1 MVMLCEKFKDNSMS
15 VGYLLRVGW
24 SSRRT
29 PFLSQESRARHRI
42 GLVPESE
49 ELDLISFVIA
59 RCFFNVT

>member
-42 GLVPESE
+42 GLVPESDE
-49 ELDLISFVIA
+49 ID
-59 RCFFNVT
+59 FFLSLFAVSSM